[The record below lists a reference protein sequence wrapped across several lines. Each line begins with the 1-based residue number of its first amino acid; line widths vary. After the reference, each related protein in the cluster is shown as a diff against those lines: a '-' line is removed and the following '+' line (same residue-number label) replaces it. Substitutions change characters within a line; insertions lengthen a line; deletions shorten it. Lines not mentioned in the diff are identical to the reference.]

1 MTAIESRETGSTG
14 SVDPTPNGHSAP
26 ADVTALRR
34 EIEQTRA
41 QLGATV
47 EALAAKAD
55 VKARAQEAVDDAK
68 SRARAAMSDAQTRV
82 RESMRV
88 YPQYWAA
95 GALAG
100 VVVLVASIVLK
111 RRGNR

>member
-1 MTAIESRETGSTG
+1 MTAIESRETG

-26 ADVTALRR
+26 PDVAALRR

-68 SRARAAMSDAQTRV
+68 TRARAAVTDMQSRV
-82 RESMRV
+82 RESMREH
-88 YPQYWAA
+88 PQYWAA

-100 VVVLVASIVLK
+100 VAVLVASIVLK